1 MTTPATPVP
10 DREFAVAARSTDTV
24 GRVQC
29 DAREHHFIVD
39 GPKYNNCP
47 GEELTPPEL
56 FLTAVASCAVELVQ
70 VIARDQGDV
79 VPMVRVRAR
88 ATVDRSKQKHTDVT
102 MFNSMTLDFVVSGDN
117 ALAARLVEGFRR
129 R

>member
-1 MTTPATPVP
+1 MTAPAPAP
-10 DREFAVAARSTDTV
+10 IREFSVAARSTETF

-29 DAREHHFIVD
+29 DARTHHFIVD
-39 GPKYNNCP
+39 GPAYNNCP

-70 VIARDQGDV
+70 VIAREQGA
-79 VPMVRVRAR
+79 PMPSVRVTVKG
-88 ATVDRSKQKHTDVT
+88 TVDRSRQPRTDVT
-102 MFNSMTLDFVVSGDN
+102 VFSTVALDFVVSGDGK
-117 ALAARLVEGFRR
+117 LAATLVQGFRR

>member
-1 MTTPATPVP
+1 MTAPAPV
-10 DREFAVAARSTDTV
+10 REFDVSARSTETF

-29 DAREHHFIVD
+29 NAREHHFIVD

-70 VIARDQGDV
+70 VIAREQAQ
-79 VPMVRVRAR
+79 PIPSVRVQVKGV
-88 ATVDRSKQKHTDVT
+88 VDRSRQKRTDVT
-102 MFNSMTLDFVVSGDN
+102 VFNRVALEFTVSGDA
-117 ALAARLVEGFRR
+117 ALAARLVEGFTRR
-129 R
+129 

>member
-1 MTTPATPVP
+1 MSTPVP
-10 DREFAVAARSTDTV
+10 IREFTVAARSTETF

-70 VIARDQGDV
+70 VIAKEQGAPIPKV
-79 VPMVRVRAR
+79 SVTVKGV
-88 ATVDRSKQKHTDVT
+88 VDRSRQKRPDVT
-102 MFNSMTLDFVVSGDN
+102 VFNGVALDFTVSGDGKI
-117 ALAARLVEGFRR
+117 AASLVEGFRR